1 MMAMAH
7 ASSLHEQGHVQEAIK
22 VLHALVKQNPT
33 YKPAT
38 KLLAELLP

>member
-1 MMAMAH
+1 MWKFVQKGTKQWH
-7 ASSLHEQGHVQEAIK
+7 IQEAIK